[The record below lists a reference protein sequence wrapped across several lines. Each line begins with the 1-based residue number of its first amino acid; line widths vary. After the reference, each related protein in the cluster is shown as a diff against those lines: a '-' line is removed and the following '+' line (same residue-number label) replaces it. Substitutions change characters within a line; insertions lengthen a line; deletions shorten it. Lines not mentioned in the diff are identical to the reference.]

1 MHLPAEH
8 RVFPVTND
16 KGTIIDHIRLPVSVA
31 DHYASIEPI
40 HAPTISGWDWPIAV
54 EIEVRAHQVQHFA
67 VYSVGQ
73 AGDAL
78 LNEFSSDN
86 GSEAFDAAC
95 LFADSQ
101 GKPWMASG
109 GSELFDPDARR
120 CWSLKTARR
129 IEASQALATENVA
142 VPEGRFVVSH
152 MEAGLPTSMRFR
164 ITRTKWEPSIV
175 NGEPV
180 EIEDLG
186 YDYGALADH
195 RYHGTR
201 KAANDALR
209 LFAIPKARNDSE
221 AVSVLRLPSFGIAI
235 YGAEKGFPNAHITS
249 DLHEDGESEA
259 AKSAF
264 DAIEAMVLGHA
275 CAGIDVTSP
284 AYLEG
289 LETAVLVRDEAEPVG
304 LPHSVLPAVAPEEH
318 FQ

>member
-8 RVFPVTND
+8 HVFPVTNAT
-16 KGTIIDHIRLPVSVA
+16 GTIIDHIRLPVSVA
-31 DHYASIEPI
+31 DRYASIDPI
-40 HAPTISGWDWPIAV
+40 HAPSISGWDWPIAV
-54 EIEVRAHQVQHFA
+54 ETEVRAHQVQHFA

-78 LNEFSSDN
+78 LTEFPSDN

-95 LFADSQ
+95 LFADNQ

-109 GSELFDPDARR
+109 GSELFDPATRR
-120 CWSLKTARR
+120 CWSLKIVKR
-129 IEASQALATENVA
+129 IEVSQALATENVA

-152 MEAGLPTSMRFR
+152 MEAGLPSSMRFR

-175 NGEPV
+175 NGEFV
-180 EIEDLG
+180 EIEDFG
-186 YDYGALADH
+186 YDYGALADL
-195 RYHGTR
+195 RYYGTR

-209 LFAIPKARNDSE
+209 LFVIPTAKNDGD
-221 AVSVLRLPSFGIAI
+221 ALSVLRLPSFGIAI
-235 YGAEKGFPNAHITS
+235 YGAEKGFSKAHITS
-249 DLHEDGESEA
+249 DLYEEGQSAA
-259 AKSAF
+259 AKIAF

-289 LETAVLVRDEAEPVG
+289 LESAVLVRDEDESVG
-304 LPHSVLPAVAPEEH
+304 WPHSVVPVVAPEEH